1 MDKNRVAGSAK
12 KIKGSIKEV
21 VGKAAG
27 DAKLEAEGKADKV
40 EGKVQNA
47 VGGLKDTLKSTAST
61 RLRATNQRKTLLA
74 SAAMIGADLFCGPAG
89 ALGVSQSAIP
99 TSQTRLAKPSRSR
112 RRSDGSHVTETA
124 LIPDVVPPAALERRP
139 RQRYEDWG
147 DHVPM
152 FLLHSVN
159 SSHPKQG
166 QRRFDRHSP
175 VAYALTFTLREE
187 YRKWHSHR
195 SIRRV
200 SITIW
205 RPLTTT
211 LPRIITTRRPII
223 TMSASTKRR
232 RITQLRLSN
241 IASLPTNIPRLPTVI
256 LINDDGKRGRGW
268 PSPRRHHVRVQ
279 SIDRV

>member
-1 MDKNRVAGSAK
+1 MDKDRVAGAAK

-27 DAKLEAEGKADKV
+27 DAKLEAEGKADKI

-61 RLRATNQRKTLLA
+61 RLKATSQRKTLLA
-74 SAAMIGADLFCGPAG
+74 SAAMIGAEPRAPAG
-89 ALGVSQSAIP
+89 AKGVSQSASP
-99 TSQTRLAKPSRSR
+99 TPQTRLAKPSRSR

-124 LIPDVVPPAALERRP
+124 LIPDVVPPAAPERRP

-147 DHVPM
+147 DHGPM
-152 FLLHSVN
+152 FLLHSVS
-159 SSHPKQG
+159 SSHPKPG

-187 YRKWHSHR
+187 YRKWQRHR

-200 SITIW
+200 SITIR

-223 TMSASTKRR
+223 TISASTKRR

-241 IASLPTNIPRLPTVI
+241 IASLPTNIP
-256 LINDDGKRGRGW
+256 
-268 PSPRRHHVRVQ
+268 
-279 SIDRV
+279 

>member
-1 MDKNRVAGSAK
+1 MDKDRVAGSAK

-27 DAKLEAEGKADKV
+27 DAKLEAEGKADKI

-47 VGGLKDTLKSTAST
+47 VGGLKDTLKSIAST
-61 RLRATNQRKTLLA
+61 RLRATSQRKTLLA
-74 SAAMIGADLFCGPAG
+74 SAAMIGVDVFCGPAG
-89 ALGVSQSAIP
+89 AQGVSQSASP

-112 RRSDGSHVTETA
+112 RRSDGSYVSETA
-124 LIPDVVPPAALERRP
+124 LIPDVVPPAAPERLP

-152 FLLHSVN
+152 FLFHSVN

-175 VAYALTFTLREE
+175 VAYVLTFTLREE

-195 SIRRV
+195 SIRRA
-200 SITIW
+200 SITTTP
-205 RPLTTT
+205 PLTTMP
-211 LPRIITTRRPII
+211 PRIITTRRPII
-223 TMSASTKRR
+223 TSLASTKRGR
-232 RITQLRLSN
+232 STQLRLST

-256 LINDDGKRGRGW
+256 LTNDDGMRGFIAVA
-268 PSPRRHHVRVQ
+268 PRVR
-279 SIDRV
+279 RVTS